1 MTLAGPVELEQMK
14 SLGDLAGEARGI
26 LRAMRRVQPLTTTR
40 VPSEYARR
48 PGYSRDFLP
57 GFQVCH
63 PTMTGRCIDDAAPL
77 LDGSGV
83 ELKYQHFSVV
93 MSKSRR
99 LAMYVACNID
109 GKRSRKIRRGR
120 DRWYLDPR
128 IDSAYQIGE
137 ELYSRNDLDRGHL
150 VRREDPVWGEKQDAA
165 LGNLDSFHFTNC
177 SPQHEKYN
185 QRTWLGLENYILLNS
200 RAHDLKVSLFTG
212 PVFKKDDPAYRDVLI
227 PREYWKVVAVVS
239 EGRPSATAYLISQ
252 AELLHNLRAFG
263 FGKYKTYQVSIGQIE
278 QMTDLCFGNL
288 KQYDGFTTEEGR
300 TRRALRQEI
309 LTWEDIRI

>member
-1 MTLAGPVELEQMK
+1 MTVAGPVELEQMK
-14 SLGDLAGEARGI
+14 SLGELAGEARGI
-26 LRAMRRVQPLTTTR
+26 LRAMRQIQPRVTMR
-40 VPSEYARR
+40 SPSDYARR
-48 PGYSRDFLP
+48 PGYSRQFLP

-63 PTMTGRCIDDAAPL
+63 PTMTGRRTDDAAPL
-77 LDGSGV
+77 LDGSGS

-99 LAMYVACNID
+99 LAIYVACNIN
-109 GKRSRKIRRGR
+109 GKRSQKIRRGR
-120 DRWYLDPR
+120 DRWSLDPR
-128 IDSAYQIGE
+128 IDPAYQVGE

-150 VRREDPVWGEKQDAA
+150 VRREDPVWGEEKEAA
-165 LGNLDSFHFTNC
+165 LANQDSFHFTNC

-200 RAHDLKVSLFTG
+200 RAHDLKVSVFSG
-212 PVFKKDDPAYRDVLI
+212 PVFKDDDPTYRDVLI

-239 EGRPSATAYLISQ
+239 EGRPSATAYMISQ
-252 AELLHNLRAFG
+252 ADLLENLRAFG

-278 QMTDLCFGNL
+278 QMTDLRFGDL

-309 LTWEDIRI
+309 RSWEDIRV